1 MDRVD
6 KTLCKLPGQDNM
18 PLAYLTRSDPIV
30 LVTLDDFIP
39 NKCYSATRKSLIEDL
54 VARKSHSS
62 SCVEADKILLYDN
75 LDKALSGGPLESV
88 LQAHEDTK
96 DGQAVMSTILL
107 QHGGRGK
114 WEKAHK
120 RLVGLL
126 KKKWKS
132 TGNITLTE
140 HIASF

>member
-1 MDRVD
+1 M
-6 KTLCKLPGQDNM
+6 
-18 PLAYLTRSDPIV
+18 
-30 LVTLDDFIP
+30 
-39 NKCYSATRKSLIEDL
+39 
-54 VARKSHSS
+54 
-62 SCVEADKILLYDN
+62 LYDH

-107 QHGGRGK
+107 QHGGKGK
-114 WEKAHK
+114 WEKAHE

-140 HIASF
+140 HIASFQGVVARIICAL